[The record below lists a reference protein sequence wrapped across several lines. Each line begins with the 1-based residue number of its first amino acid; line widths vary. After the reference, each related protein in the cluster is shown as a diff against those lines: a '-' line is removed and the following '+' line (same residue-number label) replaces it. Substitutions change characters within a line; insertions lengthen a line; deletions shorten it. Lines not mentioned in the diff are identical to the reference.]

1 MKVEES
7 TWISEHI
14 FKYAKPGDK
23 LLNIGSSTLDFR
35 SIIQPHIEQNI
46 FSKLKERGIATIH
59 TDIQNAKG
67 VDLVGNLLDEE
78 FIKVLEKKK
87 FDFILCSNL
96 LEHLEEINPICY
108 IIERILKK
116 KGFAIIT
123 VPYNYPYHL
132 DPIDNMFRPNVKELS
147 NKFTNLE
154 LVQGEILK
162 ASSYNSKLSKLENN
176 YFQKLFNNPKMLG
189 LIFFRMLL
197 PFYKYNIW
205 KKTMFGVKRLFRPFS
220 VTCVVL
226 KK

>member
-7 TWISEHI
+7 IWIAEHI
-14 FKYAKPGDK
+14 FKYANPGAK

-35 SIIQPHIEQNI
+35 SIIQPHIEANI
-46 FSKLKERGIATIH
+46 FSKLKMRGIATVH

-67 VDLVGNLLDEE
+67 VDLVGDLLDEE
-78 FIKVLEKKK
+78 FIKILEKEK

-96 LEHLEEINPICY
+96 LEHLEEINPICH

-116 KGFAIIT
+116 NGFAIIT

-147 NKFTNLE
+147 SKLTNLK

-162 ASSYNSKLSKLENN
+162 ASSYNSKLSKLEKN
-176 YFQKLFNNPKMLG
+176 YFQKLLNNPKMLA

-197 PFYKYNIW
+197 PFYKHNIW
-205 KKTMFGVKRLFRPFS
+205 KKTMFGINRLFKPFS

>member
-7 TWISEHI
+7 IWISEHI
-14 FKYAKPGDK
+14 FKYAKSGDK
-23 LLNIGSSTLDFR
+23 LLNIGSSTFDFR

-59 TDIQNAKG
+59 TDIQNSKG

-78 FIKVLEKKK
+78 FVKVLEKEK

-96 LEHLEEINPICY
+96 LEHLEEINPICH

-116 KGFAIIT
+116 NGFAIIT

-132 DPIDNMFRPNVKELS
+132 DPIDNMFRPTVKELAE
-147 NKFTNLE
+147 KFSALE
-154 LVQGEILK
+154 HLNGEILEAK
-162 ASSYNSKLSKLENN
+162 SYNSKLNTTENN
-176 YFQKLFNNPKMLG
+176 YFQKLKNNPKMLL
-189 LIFFRMLL
+189 LILIRSLL
-197 PFYKYNIW
+197 PFYKFSVW
-205 KKTMFGVKRLFRPFS
+205 KKTIFGVLRLFRPFS
-220 VTCVVL
+220 VTCLVL